1 MKKLLLP
8 IIAMC
13 TLLFSSCDNDSTSDV
28 SKVTFYP
35 DFEMNGDAEVYL
47 NLGESFEDPGVVAT
61 EDGAVIEYTSS
72 ISGSLRGG
80 KTIDTSIPDIYII
93 TYTAVNKDGFKG
105 TTKRKVF
112 VVDNGNLVD
121 NISGLYTASTKRDG
135 TITAAYEDMEHVLI
149 YKNADGTYQISDA
162 IGLYYAVGR
171 GYGPAYYAPA
181 KVKANDIPSNNYTYY
196 QFTVGT
202 FGGVCDMSGL
212 VADPDAGTVKFTT
225 VWDSPYTFDVLLKKV
240 QF

>member
-13 TLLFSSCDNDSTSDV
+13 TILFTSCDSDSSNV

-35 DFEMNGDAEVYL
+35 NFEMNGDSEVYL
-47 NLGESFEDPGVVAT
+47 NVGESFDDPGVVAT
-61 EDGAVIEYTSS
+61 EDGAVIEYTTSV
-72 ISGSLRGG
+72 SGDLRGG
-80 KTIDTSIPDIYII
+80 KTLDTNVPDIYTV

-105 TTKRKVF
+105 TTTRKVY

-121 NISGLYTASTKRDG
+121 NISGLYTSSCTRNG
-135 TITAAYEDMEHVLI
+135 TITPVYQDMKYVMI
-149 YKNADGTYQISDA
+149 YKNADGTYQISDG

-171 GYGPAYYAPA
+171 AYGPAYYAPA
-181 KVKANDIPSNNYTYY
+181 KVKANSISSNNYTYY

-202 FGGVCDMSGL
+202 FGGKCDMSGL
-212 VADPDAGTVKFTT
+212 VADPASQTVKFTT
-225 VWDSPYTFDVLLKKV
+225 VWDSGYTFDVLLKKV
-240 QF
+240 QI